1 MAELSISSVVRELLT
16 LHPEMSA
23 AEVVKRAKAKGLNA
37 SAESIRHRLHNLRA
51 EYRQR
56 AQAVPALASRT
67 ESPAPVASAP
77 KALRSEA
84 PASGLAPPAAQDLAA
99 VFANVV
105 LVDRVRTLCG
115 GTENARH
122 VVEAV
127 RACGGVDPFLL
138 HLDLVAGLLQGQGS
152 A

>member
-16 LHPEMSA
+16 LDPEMSA

-37 SAESIRHRLHNLRA
+37 SAESIRHRLNNLRV
-51 EYRQR
+51 EYRQK

-67 ESPAPVASAP
+67 ESPAPTASAP
-77 KALRSEA
+77 KPPRSD
-84 PASGLAPPAAQDLAA
+84 APPSAGGAPDLAA

-105 LVDRVRTLCG
+105 LVDRVRSLCG
-115 GTENARH
+115 GAENARH